1 MHEGRFPS
9 ALGMNMVESV
19 TGSREQKAMRAL
31 MRFGELL
38 SGVAESQTVMRSLV
52 AAAVEDA
59 GAVAAV
65 VVEISP
71 DGATRIGAAR
81 NLPEQFAGFPP
92 EDALEPS
99 LGDDLLRACSSLDIC
114 RGARTIVAP
123 LASGG
128 GLYGSVIYV
137 YGREVDD
144 FDHSVAHALAGLSA
158 SGLNCAARY
167 DELARNY
174 AELRAQREVL
184 VGNEK
189 LRALGE
195 MAAGVSHDLKNIINP
210 LSLHL
215 QFLRRAI
222 PKTDE
227 DCQQSVSEMQGILKR
242 GLETIERL
250 RDYSRQ
256 SGSERAEV
264 CDLRQLARESI
275 EIAKPRTRAKHDVH
289 ITLVASLDEAPPV
302 KLTASEAIAAIVNL
316 IVNAVD
322 AMPNGGRIEVA
333 TGRTGEGEGF
343 LRVSDDGPG
352 MTEEV
357 RAKVFDPFFTTKG
370 REGTGLGLSTV
381 YSFAQRH
388 HGRIVLRSAP
398 GEGAAFTMTFP
409 AAAE

>member
-1 MHEGRFPS
+1 
-9 ALGMNMVESV
+9 
-19 TGSREQKAMRAL
+19 MRAL
-31 MRFGELL
+31 TRFGELL
-38 SGVAESQTVMRSLV
+38 SGVAESRTVMRSLV
-52 AAAVEDA
+52 EAAVEDA
-59 GAVAAV
+59 GAVAAI
-65 VVEISP
+65 VVEIAP
-71 DGATRIGAAR
+71 DGTTRIGAAR
-81 NLPEQFAGFPP
+81 NLPEQLEAFPP

-99 LGDDLLRACSSLDIC
+99 LGEDLLGACSDLEIC
-114 RGARTIVAP
+114 RGAQTIVAP

-128 GLYGSVIYV
+128 GLYGSVVYV
-137 YGREVDD
+137 YGRAIDD
-144 FDHSVAHALAGLSA
+144 FDHSVAHALAGLAA

-195 MAAGVSHDLKNIINP
+195 MAAGISHDLKNIINP

-222 PKTDE
+222 PKTD
-227 DCQQSVSEMQGILKR
+227 DDSQQSVLEMQGILKR

-256 SGSERAEV
+256 SGSERAEL
-264 CDLRQLARESI
+264 CELSQLARESI
-275 EIAKPRTRAKHDVH
+275 EIAKPRSRAKHDVH
-289 ITLVASLDEAPPV
+289 ITIASSLEATPPV
-302 KLTASEAIAAIVNL
+302 KLSPSEAVAAIVNL
-316 IVNAVD
+316 IVNAID
-322 AMPNGGRIEVA
+322 AMPAGGRIEVA
-333 TGRTGEGEGF
+333 TGRTNEGEAF

-381 YSFAQRH
+381 FSFVQRH
-388 HGRIVLRSAP
+388 HGRITLASAP
-398 GEGAAFTMTFP
+398 GQGAAFTMTFP
-409 AAAE
+409 VATE